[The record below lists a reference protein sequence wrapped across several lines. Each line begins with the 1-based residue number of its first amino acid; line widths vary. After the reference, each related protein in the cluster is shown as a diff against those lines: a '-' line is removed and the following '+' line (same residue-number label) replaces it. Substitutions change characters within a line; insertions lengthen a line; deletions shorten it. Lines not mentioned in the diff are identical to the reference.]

1 MTGGF
6 LMAVIAT
13 VLTIVIAAPEYAEPA
28 AGVAVPLEVGPADL
42 TPKAAVEQAVISP
55 QVPTTKPPHKLKGY
69 RWPVREGGQLAAYY
83 DWDRTGRFMVDGRR
97 IHDGIVITWFE
108 GAAVKAA
115 HAGRVVA
122 AGRDWARHI
131 GYDGTLNEFYER
143 LERKKRKD
151 TLGVVVDDGNGYLS
165 VYTELKNLRVKKG
178 DKVKPTT
185 IIGEM
190 SRAEE
195 RQMMRY
201 RLVRTDG
208 PWLKVAKTDRKQ
220 GFPDY
225 AREHVDPLAVLNVNA
240 KTKPRLDKRTPP
252 ADPPRLTDY

>member
-28 AGVAVPLEVGPADL
+28 AGVAVPVEVGPADL
-42 TPKAAVEQAVISP
+42 TPEAAVEQAVISP

-122 AGRDWARHI
+122 VGRDWARHI
-131 GYDGTLNEFYER
+131 GYDGTLNEYYER

-225 AREHVDPLAVLNVNA
+225 AREHVDPLAALDTEA
-240 KTKPRLDKRTPP
+240 KRMPEMRRRAPE
-252 ADPPRLTDY
+252 DPPRLSDY